1 MLGLNHCYQMPR
13 SAEGSLLSAS
23 TRSINARNIFR
34 SNVKNSHA
42 VIRDV
47 VTEAELRLLAEWSV
61 PNLIDILNFPEESV
75 EKHSED
81 YIRFHERAGRVIEA
95 LLGSVKTDL
104 LTVRFGV
111 GGVISDLNVP
121 FELNDE
127 FLASLWRHERPISH
141 WVRKESNELMGVAVL
156 GRPYALAAA
165 TLDVHRISGMTRI
178 EAIENQCYD
187 AYLRQIYLRA
197 FNLYGVF
204 PLAHDELGIRGIDPW
219 MQVAAGKD
227 IVASACT
234 GRQLQLFA
242 RRQFRD
248 FKISFEVYSIL
259 KHLPLRLGI
268 SARLAV
274 SDWDSLLQEEL
285 SAAWLRGET
294 GEWIEKALDS
304 ITDSKKSDAQ
314 GYMLGA

>member
-1 MLGLNHCYQMPR
+1 MFQLNHCYQMPR
-13 SAEGSLLSAS
+13 TADGCLQAVPASSVNTYCLLDHDAK
-23 TRSINARNIFR
+23 IN
-34 SNVKNSHA
+34 S
-42 VIRDV
+42 V

-61 PNLIDILNFPEESV
+61 PDLIHILNSPEESID
-75 EKHSED
+75 EHSED

-121 FELNDE
+121 FELNEE
-127 FLASLWRHERPISH
+127 FLTCLWRHERPISH
-141 WVRKESNELMGVAVL
+141 WVRKEYNELMGVAVL

-227 IVASACT
+227 ITPSVCT

-248 FKISFEVYSIL
+248 FKIPFEVYSIL

-268 SARLAV
+268 AERLRV
-274 SDWDSLLQEEL
+274 SDWAGLLQEEL
-285 SAAWLRGET
+285 SAAWLRGDS
-294 GEWIEKALDS
+294 GEWIEKALGS
-304 ITDSKKSDAQ
+304 ITDSQGSDAQ